1 MEPLTGKERVCRQL
15 RHLPVDRIAVMEQ
28 FWNFTIRNWVEA
40 GKMPAGVSASE
51 HFNLDIDLSW
61 SFNLKGEPHKRDELV
76 AEDEDTCTYLDGNGA
91 TLRRYKTHDS
101 TPEHIG
107 YRVAD
112 RAGWEEFAKPF
123 LTPSPDRIDF
133 EGYRR
138 TRRICEEQGRF
149 FCWAGVNIFESIH
162 PLCGH
167 ENYLMGMALDPE
179 WVLDMGRTYADMCI
193 GMWEILFE
201 REGLPDGIWFF
212 EDMGFKNRPFMSPEM
227 YRELVMPF
235 HRRTIDFAHA
245 HGLPVIMHSC
255 GFVEP
260 LLPGMVEAGI
270 DCLQAME
277 VKAGMDLL
285 RISRDYGE
293 KIALMGGLDVRPVA
307 ANDRDGI
314 RRELE
319 SKIPA
324 VMRNNGFIL
333 HSDHSIPESAEYDTY
348 RYFQDVG
355 LKLGTYR

>member
-1 MEPLTGKERVCRQL
+1 
-15 RHLPVDRIAVMEQ
+15 
-28 FWNFTIRNWVEA
+28 
-40 GKMPAGVSASE
+40 
-51 HFNLDIDLSW
+51 
-61 SFNLKGEPHKRDELV
+61 
-76 AEDEDTCTYLDGNGA
+76 
-91 TLRRYKTHDS
+91 
-101 TPEHIG
+101 
-107 YRVAD
+107 
-112 RAGWEEFAKPF
+112 
-123 LTPSPDRIDF
+123 
-133 EGYRR
+133 
-138 TRRICEEQGRF
+138 
-149 FCWAGVNIFESIH
+149 
-162 PLCGH
+162 
-167 ENYLMGMALDPE
+167 MGMALDPE
-179 WVLDMGRTYADMCI
+179 CGDQMGRTYADMCI

-260 LLPGMVEAGI
+260 LLPGVVDAGF
-270 DCLQAME
+270 DCLPAME
-277 VKAGMDLL
+277 VTAGMALQ
-285 RISRDYGE
+285 RSR
-293 KIALMGGLDVRPVA
+293 
-307 ANDRDGI
+307 RDGI

>member
-61 SFNLKGEPHKRDELV
+61 SFNLKVEPHKRDELV

-123 LTPSPDRIDF
+123 LIPSPDRIDF

-193 GMWEILFE
+193 GM
-201 REGLPDGIWFF
+201 
-212 EDMGFKNRPFMSPEM
+212 
-227 YRELVMPF
+227 
-235 HRRTIDFAHA
+235 
-245 HGLPVIMHSC
+245 
-255 GFVEP
+255 
-260 LLPGMVEAGI
+260 
-270 DCLQAME
+270 
-277 VKAGMDLL
+277 
-285 RISRDYGE
+285 
-293 KIALMGGLDVRPVA
+293 
-307 ANDRDGI
+307 
-314 RRELE
+314 
-319 SKIPA
+319 
-324 VMRNNGFIL
+324 
-333 HSDHSIPESAEYDTY
+333 
-348 RYFQDVG
+348 
-355 LKLGTYR
+355 